1 MLDDLLRAVQRYT
14 DTHVG
19 PSPFRTEIEGLTLLR
34 SNQRKLPSH
43 LIFKPALC
51 MTVQGAKSTL
61 FGDQKFVYGAGQALV
76 VSVEMPALSRVIKAS
91 PERPYL
97 GLILELDLAIL
108 REVGEELD
116 VPPEPTSQIGKSVCA
131 VSLEGALLDCALRM
145 MRLLDTP
152 KAIPVIYPAIMR
164 ELSYWLLTGPNGQDI
179 ATTAMGNRHAHG
191 VIKAIHF
198 LRERFATPVRMEE
211 LAKLARMSSSAF
223 HRQFKAVTS
232 MTPLQYQKQ
241 LRLLEAR
248 RLMVSHSANVETAAY
263 QVGYESPS
271 QFSREYSRMFS
282 ISPSRD
288 VAAFRRVA
296 A

>member
-1 MLDDLLRAVQRYT
+1 MLDDLMQAVKRYT
-14 DTHVG
+14 DTQSG
-19 PSPFRTEIEGLTLLR
+19 SSPFRTAIEGLTLLR
-34 SNQRKLPSH
+34 SDHKKLPSH

-61 FGDQKFVYGAGQALV
+61 FGDQEFVYGARQALV
-76 VSVEMPALSRVIKAS
+76 VNVEMPAFSRVIKAS
-91 PERPYL
+91 PDKPYL
-97 GLILELDLAIL
+97 GIILELNLAIL
-108 REVGEELD
+108 REVGEALEA
-116 VPPEPTSQIGKSVCA
+116 PPETVPRVGKSVCA
-131 VSLEGALLDCALRM
+131 VPFEGSLSDCVLRM
-145 MRLLDTP
+145 VRLLDAP
-152 KAIPVIYPAIMR
+152 KGIAVLYPAIMR
-164 ELSYWLLTGPNGQDI
+164 EISYWLLTGPYGPDI
-179 ATTAMGNRHAHG
+179 ATMTMGNNHAHS
-191 VIKAIHF
+191 VINAIHF
-198 LRERFATPVRMEE
+198 LRERFATPIRIEE
-211 LAKLARMSSSAF
+211 LAKLARMSPSAF

-248 RLMVSHSANVETAAY
+248 RLMVSQSTNVETAAY

-271 QFSREYSRMFS
+271 QFSREYSRMFA